1 VFIGGDI
8 HSFWATDLKADFNNP
23 SSATVATEFVTTS
36 ITSEPP
42 PYEGFHQ
49 LLPENPHVRY
59 FESRHR
65 GYVAVHLTRD
75 RMETRFQ
82 AISERRDPTATVSTL
97 RRFVVESGKAGGR
110 TGVTAWQVERQRA
123 ATCQKIVRLLLNRG

>member
-1 VFIGGDI
+1 MVARREASLQHGGDP
-8 HSFWATDLKADFNNP
+8 DDRRGGRE
-23 SSATVATEFVTTS
+23 ATE
-36 ITSEPP
+36 PRA
-42 PYEGFHQ
+42 EG
-49 LLPENPHVRY
+49 
-59 FESRHR
+59 